1 MRTKA
6 CAVVAGAVLLTSL
19 VTGCGKSIPKT
30 QANLTLCKVLAKV
43 LDKQAP
49 IIDLAGATFENNFPI
64 TRQLREEAG
73 TYAANIQGDPKL
85 ALDGAQKAESDC
97 ASIGAPVAKG
107 Y

>member
-1 MRTKA
+1 MLMT
-6 CAVVAGAVLLTSL
+6 TL

-49 IIDLAGATFENNFPI
+49 IMELTAATFLNNNPI
-64 TRQLREEAG
+64 TRRLREEVG
-73 TYAANIQGDPKL
+73 TYVANISGAPNL
-85 ALDGAQKAESDC
+85 AMDGARKAESDC
-97 ASIGAPVAKG
+97 ASIGAPVAAG